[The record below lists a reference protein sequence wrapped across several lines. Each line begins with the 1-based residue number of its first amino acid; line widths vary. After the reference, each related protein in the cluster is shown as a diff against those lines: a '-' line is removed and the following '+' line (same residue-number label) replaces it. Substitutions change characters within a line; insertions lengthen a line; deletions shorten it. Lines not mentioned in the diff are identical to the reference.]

1 MKRFKKILWDLHPE
15 LEINGETK
23 LIEDGVLDSLD
34 IVTLVTDLNEEYK
47 ISIEAEDIT
56 PENFK
61 NLDTI
66 LTLVRLR
73 GGDICSL

>member
-1 MKRFKKILWDLHPE
+1 MKRLKKILWELHPE

-23 LIEDGVLDSLD
+23 LIDDGILDSLD

-61 NLDTI
+61 NLDAI

>member
-1 MKRFKKILWDLHPE
+1 MKRLKKILWELHPE
-15 LEINGETK
+15 LEINCETK
-23 LIEDGVLDSLD
+23 LIDDGILDSLD

-47 ISIEAEDIT
+47 IGIEAEDIT

-61 NLDTI
+61 NLDAI

>member
-1 MKRFKKILWDLHPE
+1 MKRLKKILWELHPE

-23 LIEDGVLDSLD
+23 LIDDGILDSLD

-66 LTLVRLR
+66 LTLVLLR